1 MKNIHSLL
9 SVAQLEDIKL
19 TFDGMFRVKA
29 GRGYINWLNKL
40 VYIIVKEKRSS
51 LTRLSV
57 VFIRDCQRIYKANG
71 MKFLVFYLKTSHVQL
86 MQSMGKY
93 VVRDSALISKVRVS
107 KTKSGLPRLIPSDV
121 RRRIRNGD
129 KHLLQIYLS
138 FFSLYRVLSF
148 PSVTSLKTI
157 IEPGKKISPKFIQE
171 WDHAILF
178 MMSSKR

>member
-1 MKNIHSLL
+1 
-9 SVAQLEDIKL
+9 
-19 TFDGMFRVKA
+19 
-29 GRGYINWLNKL
+29 
-40 VYIIVKEKRSS
+40 
-51 LTRLSV
+51 
-57 VFIRDCQRIYKANG
+57 
-71 MKFLVFYLKTSHVQL
+71 

-121 RRRIRNGD
+121 RRRIRDGD

-178 MMSSKR
+178 MMSTKRWTWEKFRKSVSNPKPFLISKSSPVLREFSVDNEKVDNISTSVLGILRSAVALVAHPTL